1 MLRKTILVFFTTED
15 WGVTQDYVRARH
27 WYEKA
32 AAQGYAVAQ
41 TNLGVLYAKGHGV
54 PQDYAR
60 ARYWFE
66 KAATQGDGP
75 AQSALRLLQR
85 EGH

>member
-1 MLRKTILVFFTTED
+1 VPQNYTRARYWFEKAAAQGYAAAQTNLGLFYSRGL
-15 WGVTQDYVRARH
+15 GVTQDYVRARH

-32 AAQGYAVAQ
+32 AAQG
-41 TNLGVLYAKGHGV
+41 H
-54 PQDYAR
+54 
-60 ARYWFE
+60 
-66 KAATQGDGP
+66 AAAQGDGP